1 MGSGEWVFLLFFYF
15 LSSFLKISEALEDIA
30 ILEESVKKISRKNL

>member
-1 MGSGEWVFLLFFYF
+1 MGSGEWVFLFFYF